1 MDLSRLPI
9 LDHHAHPLLRRD
21 ATQAP
26 ARFRRWFTESTD
38 PHVHAEHVPHSL
50 FLRTALRWLADLLSC
65 EPTLDAYLEARARQP
80 EAEWTRRLFQDAN
93 ITVLL
98 CDYGYGSVDALSHA
112 QMQAELP
119 CRIEPIL
126 RLETLAEQLILQH
139 DSFEQ
144 MTDAFVAT
152 VGSAASQGY
161 VALKSIIAYRTGLVV
176 ESPARGEAVSAFAA
190 LKEQA
195 RRQGRIRLA
204 DKALCDY
211 LVTLALVEAEKQA
224 LPVQFHTGFGDA
236 DADLR
241 LANPL
246 HLRPV
251 IERFGGVPLV
261 LLHGGWP
268 YYRELAHL
276 AAIYANVWLDLSLAI
291 PFATAGIPAMVRDVL
306 GMAPLSKVLFATD
319 AFTMPEIF
327 WLAARWGRWGLG
339 QVLDDFVAAGFLT
352 HDEAMA
358 AAADILYHN
367 AWRLYRLSG

>member
-1 MDLSRLPI
+1 MDLSHLPI
-9 LDHHAHPLLRRD
+9 LDHHAHPLLHRE
-21 ATQAP
+21 ATQEP

-38 PHVHAEHVPHSL
+38 PQVHAEHVPHTL
-50 FLRTALRWLADLLSC
+50 FFRTALRWLAELLKC
-65 EPTLDAYLEARARQP
+65 EPALEAILAARARVS

-98 CDYGYGSVDALSHA
+98 CDYGYGGGEALSHA
-112 QMQAELP
+112 EMQAALP
-119 CRIEPIL
+119 CRVEPIL
-126 RLETLAEQLILQH
+126 RLETLAEQLIVQH
-139 DSFEQ
+139 DTFTQ
-144 MTDAFVAT
+144 MSNAFVAT
-152 VGSAASQGY
+152 VGAARSQGY
-161 VALKSIIAYRTGLVV
+161 VALKSIIAYRTGLAL
-176 ESPARGEAVSAFAA
+176 EPADPAAAEAAFAR

-204 DKALCDY
+204 DKALCDH
-211 LVTLALVEAEKQA
+211 LVMLALVEAEKQA

-246 HLRPV
+246 HLRSV
-251 IERFGGVPLV
+251 IEQFPTVPLV

-276 AAIYANVWLDLSLAI
+276 AAIYPNVWLDLSLAV
-291 PFATAGIPAMVRDVL
+291 PFATAGIPAMIREVL

-319 AFTMPEIF
+319 AFTMPEIY

-339 QVLDDFVAAGFLT
+339 QVLDEFVAAGFLT
-352 HDEAMA
+352 HDEALA

-367 AWRLYRLSG
+367 AWKLYRL

>member
-1 MDLSRLPI
+1 MDLSQLPI
-9 LDHHAHPLLRRD
+9 LDHHAHPLLRRA
-21 ATQAP
+21 ATQEP

-38 PHVHAEHVPHSL
+38 PHVHAAHVPHSL
-50 FLRTALRWLADLLSC
+50 FFRTALRWLAEMLQC
-65 EPTLDAYLEARARQP
+65 EPVLEAILEARARQP

-98 CDYGYGSVDALSHA
+98 CDYGYGSADALSHT

-119 CRIEPIL
+119 CRVEPIL

-139 DSFEQ
+139 DRFEQ
-144 MTDAFVAT
+144 MADAFVAV
-152 VGSAASQGY
+152 VGSARSQGY

-176 ESPARGEAVSAFAA
+176 ESTGREDAAVAFAA

-195 RRQGRIRLA
+195 RQQGRIRLA

-251 IERFGGVPLV
+251 IERFGSVPLV

-276 AAIYANVWLDLSLAI
+276 TAIYANVWLDLSLAI

-339 QVLDDFVAAGFLT
+339 QVLDDLVAAGFLT
-352 HDEAMA
+352 HAEAMA

-367 AWRLYRLSG
+367 ARQLYRL